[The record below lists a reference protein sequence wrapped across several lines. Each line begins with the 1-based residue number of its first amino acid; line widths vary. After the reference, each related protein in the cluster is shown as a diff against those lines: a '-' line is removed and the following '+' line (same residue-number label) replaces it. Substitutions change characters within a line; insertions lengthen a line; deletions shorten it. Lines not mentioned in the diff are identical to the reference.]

1 MRPAPRRSLRSR
13 IAAAERSELTT
24 ALDTDEEFHR
34 VSDQSGPFFDPS
46 EFLGAGEQVIIEC
59 HSRSHAYLHHQYST
73 TSTII

>member
-34 VSDQSGPFFDPS
+34 VSDQSGPLSDPS
-46 EFLGAGEQVIIEC
+46 ELLGAGEQVIIEC
-59 HSRSHAYLHHQYST
+59 HSRSHAYLHHQHNIT
-73 TSTII
+73 GIII